1 MLTRNVSQAISPCA
15 AAESLRSSAAR
26 TDATSTSQ
34 GTAHSNKSGAASAIA
49 AAVRQREKRRSRIRA
64 SHRVERALAHEPACA
79 GEVIPV
85 HCLEH
90 VLPMQM
96 PHLDLFG
103 PAPARLPQGLTY
115 QREFLSTAEEEELLA
130 AIATLAL
137 QAAQYKQ
144 FTAKRRVASFGG
156 QYDFTHNRL
165 EPAHGLPALFH
176 PLREKVAQWLGVAPA
191 AFAHTL
197 IAEYQPGVQLGWHRD
212 VPQFE
217 IVVGV
222 SLAGSAR

>member
-1 MLTRNVSQAISPCA
+1 
-15 AAESLRSSAAR
+15 
-26 TDATSTSQ
+26 
-34 GTAHSNKSGAASAIA
+34 
-49 AAVRQREKRRSRIRA
+49 
-64 SHRVERALAHEPACA
+64 
-79 GEVIPV
+79 
-85 HCLEH
+85 
-90 VLPMQM
+90 MQM

-217 IVVGV
+217 MVVGV
-222 SLAGSAR
+222 SLAGSARMRLRPYPVRADKRADVIVLELEPRSAYVLTGDARWRWQHSIPPTKALRYSITFRTLRAERTV